1 MTTATAHTRD
11 HDHDHDEERRR
22 ELAAFL
28 RSRRERLNPAAVGL
42 PAIGRRRTPGLRREE
57 VAQLAGTGVTW
68 YTWLEQG
75 RPISVSTQVLDA
87 VARALRLDADEH
99 AHLFT
104 LAGAP
109 PPDREPEPEAVA
121 APLTT
126 MLDALDPYPALVI
139 GPRWDILGWN
149 RAEIALVGDLDALPA
164 ARRNLLWLLFLE
176 PTWPTLLVDWEQT
189 AARLIAQYRAAMA
202 SHVGEPAWVGPVEEL
217 RAVSP
222 RFREFW
228 DRHEVTTRSPRVK
241 RYLHPTAG
249 LVTLEVTR
257 LWLSERP
264 GARLHF
270 YTPLGDTT
278 LDDLRALTD
287 LPPRPFGSAVTAR

>member
-1 MTTATAHTRD
+1 MTTTAARTR
-11 HDHDHDEERRR
+11 DHDEERRR
-22 ELAAFL
+22 ELASFL
-28 RSRRERLNPAAVGL
+28 RSRRERRRPAAGGR

-109 PPDREPEPEAVA
+109 PPDPEPEPAAVA

-139 GPRWDILGWN
+139 SPRWDILAWN
-149 RAEIALVGDLDALPA
+149 RAEAALVGDLDALPP
-164 ARRNLLWLLFLE
+164 ARRNLMWLLFTE
-176 PTWPTLLVDWEQT
+176 PAWNTLLVDWEQ
-189 AARLIAQYRAAMA
+189 AASRSIAQYRAAMA
-202 SHVGEPAWVGPVEEL
+202 SHVGEPAWTGLVDEL
-217 RAVSP
+217 CATSA
-222 RFREFW
+222 RFR
-228 DRHEVTTRSPRVK
+228 
-241 RYLHPTAG
+241 
-249 LVTLEVTR
+249 
-257 LWLSERP
+257 
-264 GARLHF
+264 
-270 YTPLGDTT
+270 
-278 LDDLRALTD
+278 
-287 LPPRPFGSAVTAR
+287 